1 MWNFCSDCCSFD
13 RQSDAELAKQI
24 ANDPTNPQ
32 VRGAKA
38 SLRDD
43 AQAQGGKALR
53 LDVPRKGAN
62 PWDSTVGG
70 PVGKPIKPG
79 DNLVLVCRAARKKEA
94 AGPTATLP
102 YEAVQLASAPY
113 STVMTGPEEIG
124 PEWKQF
130 QLTGK
135 ADADYPAGA
144 LKVTPARDAEADGRF
159 RPDHPAR
166 PRPVARPR
174 NRNALAPRSFS
185 ARVIRHSRGERNVE
199 RENHHEP

>member
-70 PVGKPIKPG
+70 LVGKPIKPG

-144 LKVTPARDAEADGRF
+144 LKVTIQ
-159 RPDHPAR
+159 
-166 PRPVARPR
+166 
-174 NRNALAPRSFS
+174 LATQKQTVDFGP
-185 ARVIRHSRGERNVE
+185 IILLDRGQ
-199 RENHHEP
+199 